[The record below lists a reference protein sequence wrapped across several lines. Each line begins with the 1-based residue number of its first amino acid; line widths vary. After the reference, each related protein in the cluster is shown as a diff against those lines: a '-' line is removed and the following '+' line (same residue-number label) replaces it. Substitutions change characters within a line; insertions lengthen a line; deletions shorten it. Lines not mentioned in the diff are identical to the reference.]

1 MLIVPDDDDLTVQVR
16 VQPQDIDQIAVGQL
30 VIVRLI
36 AYSLQSTPELN
47 GAVSR
52 VAADVSQDQIS
63 GAHYY
68 TVQIVVPESEVTR
81 LARLRIVP
89 GMPADIFLQTNSRT
103 VISFLTRPMRDQV
116 MRAFRE
122 Q

>member
-1 MLIVPDDDDLTVQVR
+1 MPAARLPRWATWGVNIARRSGVKLQSRLTH
-16 VQPQDIDQIAVGQL
+16 
-30 VIVRLI
+30 LI